1 MVGIGNES
9 KRYPEEKNGVLTIL
23 GICLCV
29 ILMPLLFFNILLI
42 IDGYSN
48 PDEVP
53 GIKGYKPMMVLTDSM
68 SPTIKSGDL
77 IIIKEIDP
85 NLLKIGDII
94 TFYDPAGNGQTTVT
108 HTINNIVIENE
119 KLMFETKGDNNN
131 TPDRLLVES
140 EAVIGVYVFRIPIA
154 ASIAMYLQ
162 TLPGLILCIFLPLGI
177 IILYNLIRRRRYE
190 KEQELETQ
198 KMMLELMSLRLE
210 RDSNEIKIRN
220 DRYQS

>member
-1 MVGIGNES
+1 MVGIGNER
-9 KRYPEEKNGVLTIL
+9 KHILAENNGALTVVGIFLCIIL
-23 GICLCV
+23 IP
-29 ILMPLLFFNILLI
+29 ILFFNTLLI
-42 IDGYSN
+42 IKGYSN

-68 SPTIKSGDL
+68 YPTIKSGDL

-85 NLLKIGDII
+85 NLLEIGDII

-108 HTINNIVIENE
+108 HTINNIIIENE

-140 EAVIGVYVFRIPIA
+140 EAVIGVYVFRIPIVA
-154 ASIAMYLQ
+154 KVAMYLQ

-190 KEQELETQ
+190 EMQEIENQ
-198 KMMLELMSLRLE
+198 EMMLELMALR
-210 RDSNEIKIRN
+210 SEIDEN
-220 DRYQS
+220 L